1 MNPRNPDIG
10 GIMRLTSADSTAFAT
25 GEGRMPK
32 LGDNI
37 TVEIKGAPD
46 GGTALS
52 GAVKISPG
60 ASMRTSG
67 KILEDHGDYW
77 LVELTIS
84 IQGKNRILVPKS
96 TGR

>member
-1 MNPRNPDIG
+1 
-10 GIMRLTSADSTAFAT
+10 
-25 GEGRMPK
+25 MPK

-37 TVEIKGAPD
+37 TIEIKGAPD

-52 GAVKISPG
+52 GAVKIGPG
-60 ASMRTSG
+60 ASMRSSG

-84 IQGKNRILVPKS
+84 VQGKNRILVPKS